1 MSDCPHCASF
11 AQVAQDAEAA
21 AQEERLKAEAALR
34 AASSERKRADRIEAK
49 LETQHAEAQD
59 AKTVRACLAVWE
71 EHCWG
76 GKTKPCLDLTSDKA
90 DRVRKALEWERI
102 SPDDVCDSFRGLGL
116 LPYEGPY
123 GKRSATKKPGFQ
135 RKSGVEVA
143 LRDSSRLERFRDYYR
158 RVQSTPVHRLLE
170 QWEQMAAVTDLMF
183 TELLRARGREEREQ
197 AQEQGRQH
205 GQLFS
210 QESPPH
216 LRLIESEAA

>member
-1 MSDCPHCASF
+1 
-11 AQVAQDAEAA
+11 V
-21 AQEERLKAEAALR
+21 
-34 AASSERKRADRIEAK
+34 SERKRADRIEAK

-59 AKTVRACLAVWE
+59 AKTIRACLAVWE

-102 SPDDVCDSFRGLGL
+102 GPDDVCDSFRGLGL

-123 GKRSATKKPGFQ
+123 GKRSATKKPGYQ

-158 RVQSTPVHRLLE
+158 RVQSTPVDRLRE
-170 QWEQMAAVTDLMF
+170 QWEQAAAVADLLF
-183 TELLRARGREEREQ
+183 TELLRARTLEEREHSSKP
-197 AQEQGRQH
+197 A
-205 GQLFS
+205 GQRGHLFVRDR
-210 QESPPH
+210 PGPCP
-216 LRLIESEAA
+216 